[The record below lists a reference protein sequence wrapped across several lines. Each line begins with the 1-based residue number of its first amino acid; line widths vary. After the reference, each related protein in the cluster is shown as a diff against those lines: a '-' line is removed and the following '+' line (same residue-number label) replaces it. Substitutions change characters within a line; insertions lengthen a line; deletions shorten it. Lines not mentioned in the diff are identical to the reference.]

1 MISQAT
7 AHNTASRQSDALSAD
22 MRENRPLQ
30 GLRTALAAE
39 VLKGKHSAARKTAL
53 LSPLPFCLLGLMSSG
68 LITGGNGPGGVGFN
82 TYGWCWWYT
91 LLLPVAIA
99 LVTTGVAGA
108 DVRQKFHGSMSAP
121 VRLRAVWHAKVI
133 YAFALTAVANFILA
147 LVSSAIFL
155 LGGSAAGPVASI
167 CMATLLTVSSLWMIP
182 AGLFLTARFGTLAGV
197 AVPLLVQLAGGI
209 ACYTSNLWWLL
220 PPAAAMR
227 LCSPFAGVAPSGVPL
242 MPGEPFGII
251 DPAWVAALA
260 VSVTLGLALAVAG
273 GIWFGKQEV
282 R

>member
-1 MISQAT
+1 MP
-7 AHNTASRQSDALSAD
+7 AD
-22 MRENRPLQ
+22 TCRNRPLQ
-30 GLRTALAAE
+30 DLRTALAAE
-39 VLKGKHSAARKTAL
+39 VFKGRRSAARKTAL
-53 LSPLPFCLLGLMSSG
+53 LAPLPFCLLGLMSSG
-68 LITGGNGPGGVGFN
+68 LVTGGNGPGGAGFN

-99 LVTTGVAGA
+99 LIAAGVAGV

-133 YAFALTAVANFILA
+133 YAFALTAAANIVLA

-155 LGGSAAGPVASI
+155 LGGNAAGPVASI
-167 CMATLLTVSSLWMIP
+167 CMATLLTASSLWMIP
-182 AGLFLTARFGTLAGV
+182 AGLFLTVRFGTLAGI

-209 ACYTSNLWWLL
+209 ACYTSDLWWLL

-260 VSVTLGLALAVAG
+260 VSVTFGLILAVAG
-273 GIWFGKQEV
+273 GIWFDKQEV